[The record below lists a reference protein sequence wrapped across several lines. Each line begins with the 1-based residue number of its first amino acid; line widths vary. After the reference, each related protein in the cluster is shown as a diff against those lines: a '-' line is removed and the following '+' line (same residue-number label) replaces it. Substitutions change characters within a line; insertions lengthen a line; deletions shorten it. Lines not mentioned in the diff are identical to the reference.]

1 MGQILQS
8 KWYSTYQP
16 YELRHTFVSIAKDL
30 SEGRVKSLVGH
41 SKNMDTFGV
50 YGHTVRGEMEE
61 TAELLDEIFH
71 KVI

>member
-1 MGQILQS
+1 M
-8 KWYSTYQP
+8 
-16 YELRHTFVSIAKDL
+16 SIAKDL